1 MVNVITPIAIPNQT
15 EYVYPYESSY
25 IPIINVPI
33 VSGDIT
39 YDKKNC
45 NTYTLV
51 FQERL
56 YYGSKLQ
63 HSLINPNHF
72 HHNGVALWENTY
84 DMSHELLIETNETI
98 LTLHYHGTKLCF
110 RSRVPTK

>member
-1 MVNVITPIAIPNQT
+1 MVNVIIPIAIPNQT

-39 YDKKNC
+39 YDKING

-63 HSLINPNHF
+63 HSMINPNHLY
-72 HHNGVALWENTY
+72 HNGVDLWENTY
-84 DMSHELLIETNETI
+84 DM
-98 LTLHYHGTKLCF
+98 
-110 RSRVPTK
+110 